1 MAIFNS
7 YVNVYQRVNYRCFP
21 PTFHLAPGSTGTDL
35 YGALFLEPGGAE
47 PDGTG
52 LPRPVPEA
60 KDVVGVDAKGLD
72 GEPENPITSR
82 NDWEYVWEYIM
93 YIYIYIMYILYIYI
107 TILYIHIPM
116 KHWNWLGHPLEIYDV
131 MTYDVISRYDMF
143 EFRWLSPVPSRLEMD
158 SIIFNTPFLDVFGVV
173 FKKQKDAPY
182 I

>member
-1 MAIFNS
+1 
-7 YVNVYQRVNYRCFP
+7 
-21 PTFHLAPGSTGTDL
+21 LAPGSTGTDL

-93 YIYIYIMYILYIYI
+93 YIYIMYILYIYI

-116 KHWNWLGHPLEIYDV
+116 KH
-131 MTYDVISRYDMF
+131 
-143 EFRWLSPVPSRLEMD
+143 
-158 SIIFNTPFLDVFGVV
+158 
-173 FKKQKDAPY
+173 
-182 I
+182 